1 MIDAPLH
8 KQSADIYHRW
18 KSWVQSQNSPP
29 SPVVFFMRSIKNSL
43 KENILCPKIK
53 NIAKFREI
61 CHNREKEKR
70 VMLGKGVNGR

>member
-1 MIDAPLH
+1 M
-8 KQSADIYHRW
+8 DILGA
-18 KSWVQSQNSPP
+18 VPELPP
-29 SPVVFFMRSIKNSL
+29 NPVVFFMRSIKNSP
-43 KENILCPKIK
+43 KENILRPKIK